1 MGLQLKDL
9 FAPFDLSNKII
20 SYMKD
25 EGANLNNLTNALT
38 NIVLYV
44 LFRDVFFLSW
54 QVKDACEDS
63 LMLELNCRLID
74 GLLAK

>member
-9 FAPFDLSNKII
+9 FSPFDLSNKIM

-38 NIVLYV
+38 NIVLCV
-44 LFRDVFFLSW
+44 LFRDALFYLGKLKML
-54 QVKDACEDS
+54 VKTH
-63 LMLELNCRLID
+63 
-74 GLLAK
+74 

>member
-9 FAPFDLSNKII
+9 FAPFDLSNKIM

-38 NIVLYV
+38 NIVLCV
-44 LFRDVFFLSW
+44 LFRDVLFYLGKLKML
-54 QVKDACEDS
+54 VKTH
-63 LMLELNCRLID
+63 
-74 GLLAK
+74 

>member
-9 FAPFDLSNKII
+9 FSPFDFSNKIM

-38 NIVLYV
+38 NIVLCV
-44 LFRDVFFLSW
+44 SFRDAFFYLGKLKML
-54 QVKDACEDS
+54 VKTH
-63 LMLELNCRLID
+63 
-74 GLLAK
+74 